1 MQSQFVHLASDNWR
15 NLMFPG
21 DEWQFI
27 VKVLKLKRESLHY
40 ARKIQEDFLKQTWPI
55 SPFIISIAGS
65 VSVGKS
71 TFATKLKQKLIKYN
85 SNKKVQVVS
94 ADSFLMSNSE
104 LETRNLMDEKGFPS
118 SFNWKLIAE
127 FLTAIKNGK
136 THVPYYVY
144 SHKLSDI
151 SDKIEYIENPD
162 ILIIEGINLL
172 QKAPG
177 DGLSPSD
184 FVDFSIYL
192 DADKNDLEQWYMERF
207 HEMLKINHDN
217 PGNFFYQWAHKPRL
231 EADEFAHGVW
241 QAVNLKNLNEYIA
254 PTKERAD
261 MILKK
266 NYDHSVS
273 DVYLRK
279 I

>member
-1 MQSQFVHLASDNWR
+1 MPPS
-15 NLMFPG
+15 

-27 VKVLKLKRESLHY
+27 VKILKMKEENLQHAK
-40 ARKIQEDFLKQTWPI
+40 KMQEDFLKQTWPT
-55 SPFIISIAGS
+55 SPLIISVAGS

-71 TFATKLKQKLIKYN
+71 TFAEKLKQKLIEYN

-94 ADSFLMSNSE
+94 ADSFLMPNRE
-104 LETRNLMDEKGFPS
+104 LEAKDLMDEKGFPS
-118 SFNWKLIAE
+118 SFNWQTIANFLIAV
-127 FLTAIKNGK
+127 KSGK
-136 THVPYYVY
+136 AHVPYYVY
-144 SHKLSDI
+144 SHELSDL
-151 SDKIEYIENPD
+151 SDEIEYVEKPD

-177 DGLSPSD
+177 DIFSPND

-192 DADKNDLEQWYMERF
+192 DAEKEDLEQWYMERF
-207 HEMLKINHDN
+207 HEMLEINQDN

-241 QAVNLKNLNEYIA
+241 QAVNLKNLNQYIA
-254 PTKERAD
+254 PTKKRAD

-266 NYDHSVS
+266 NYDHSVG
-273 DVYLRK
+273 DIYLRK
-279 I
+279 F